1 MTGKRLIAT
10 VLLLMGASMA
20 SADDNLWLGVK
31 AGTLGFGAEATWRPV
46 PYLDLRAGA
55 NAYSLDRNG
64 TEAGIDYDGNADLQ
78 TAYATLNLRVPL
90 SPFRVTA
97 GVFSNGNELS
107 LTSRETSTFQ
117 IGSQTYTSSEVGTLR
132 ANAGFE
138 DWAPYVGVGFDF
150 RLLDTLGLHLDGGVL
165 RQGSPVVTLSADGPI
180 ASNPQFQQQLAAERT
195 ELQNSVDD
203 YELYPVVSVGLSFN
217 F

>member
-55 NAYSLDRNG
+55 NAYSLDRDG

-97 GVFSNGNELS
+97 GVFSNSNELS
-107 LTSRETSTFQ
+107 LTSRDTSTFQ

>member
-1 MTGKRLIAT
+1 MTGRILIAT
-10 VLLLMGASMA
+10 LLLGLGTNMA
-20 SADDNLWLGVK
+20 SADDNLWLGAKV
-31 AGTLGFGAEATWRPV
+31 GTLGFGVEATWRPV

-64 TEAGIDYDGNADLQ
+64 TEAGIDYLGEADLK
-78 TAYATLNLRVPL
+78 TMYATANLRVPL

-97 GVFSNGNELS
+97 GLFSNGNELA
-107 LTSRETSTFQ
+107 LTSRDTSTFQ
-117 IGSQTYTSSEVGTLR
+117 IGSQTYTSDEVGTLR
-132 ANAGFE
+132 AGAGFD
-138 DWAPYVGVGFDF
+138 DWAPYLGIGFDF
-150 RLLDTLGLHLDGGVL
+150 RLLDTLGLHIDGGVL
-165 RQGSPVVTLSADGPI
+165 RQGAAIVTLSADGPV
-180 ASNPQFQQQLAAERT
+180 ASDPQFQQQLEAERS